1 MQIRLPDTQQRINA
15 KQDSIHPVAPR
26 AESLSVLDEELIKVA
41 NLFGGEEA
49 VAVVRSLKKIGE
61 ATDEIIANDLKAE
74 KEVRLNN
81 VRKILYKLYDHGL
94 VSCTRVRD
102 EKTGWF
108 IFYWRLQPDQ
118 LDAFIRSRKKRALD
132 KLKQRLDFERDHTF
146 FTCKTDLDVRVT
158 FEEAMESSFKCGKCG
173 NQLASSENSELVSV
187 LEARVERLE
196 AELSR

>member
-1 MQIRLPDTQQRINA
+1 
-15 KQDSIHPVAPR
+15 
-26 AESLSVLDEELIKVA
+26 LSVLDEELIKIA

-49 VAVVRSLKKIGE
+49 VTVVKSLKKLGE
-61 ATDEIIANDLKAE
+61 ATDEIIANDCGI
-74 KEVRLNN
+74 RLNT
-81 VRKILYKLYDHGL
+81 VRKVLYKLYDHGL

-132 KLKQRLDFERDHTF
+132 KLKQRLDFERNHTF
-146 FTCKTDLDVRVT
+146 FICKNDPDVRVT
-158 FEEAMESSFKCGKCG
+158 FEEAMETSFKCPKCG
-173 NQLASSENSELVSV
+173 KQLDSSDNAELISA
-187 LEARVERLE
+187 LETRIERLE

>member
-1 MQIRLPDTQQRINA
+1 M
-15 KQDSIHPVAPR
+15 
-26 AESLSVLDEELIKVA
+26 SVLDEELIKIA

-49 VAVVRSLKKIGE
+49 VTVVKSLKKLVEG
-61 ATDEIIANDLKAE
+61 TDEIIANDCAI
-74 KEVRLNN
+74 RLNT
-81 VRKILYKLYDHGL
+81 VRKVLYKLYDHGL

-118 LDAFIRSRKKRALD
+118 LDAFIRSRKKRTLD
-132 KLKQRLDFERDHTF
+132 KLKQRLDFERNHTF
-146 FTCKTDLDVRVT
+146 FVCKTDVEVRVT

-173 NQLASSENSELVSV
+173 NQLDSSENADMVSI
-187 LEARVERLE
+187 LESKIERLE

>member
-1 MQIRLPDTQQRINA
+1 MAD
-15 KQDSIHPVAPR
+15 IHGAVGK
-26 AESLSVLDEELIKVA
+26 LSVLDEELIKVA
-41 NLFGGEEA
+41 NLFGEEA
-49 VAVVRSLKKIGE
+49 ITVVNSLKALGE
-61 ATDEIIANDLKAE
+61 GTDEIIANDCKTRFN
-74 KEVRLNN
+74 KEVRLNT

-132 KLKQRLDFERDHTF
+132 KMKQRLDYERNHTF
-146 FTCKTDLDVRVT
+146 FICKNDSDVRVT
-158 FEEAMESSFKCGKCG
+158 FEEAMETSFKCGKCG
-173 NQLASSENSELVSV
+173 NKLESAENAGMVTV
-187 LEARVERLE
+187 LQSKIERLE

>member
-1 MQIRLPDTQQRINA
+1 M
-15 KQDSIHPVAPR
+15 
-26 AESLSVLDEELIKVA
+26 LDEELIKIA

-49 VAVVRSLKKIGE
+49 VTIVKSLKKLGE
-61 ATDEIIANDLKAE
+61 GTDEIIANDCAI
-74 KEVRLNN
+74 RLNT
-81 VRKILYKLYDHGL
+81 VRKVLYKLYDHGL

-118 LDAFIRSRKKRALD
+118 LDAFIRSRKKRTLD
-132 KLKQRLDFERDHTF
+132 KLKQRLDFERNHTF
-146 FTCKTDLDVRVT
+146 FVCKTDVEIRVT

-173 NQLASSENSELVSV
+173 NQLDSSENAAMVSI
-187 LEARVERLE
+187 LETKIEKLE

>member
-1 MQIRLPDTQQRINA
+1 M
-15 KQDSIHPVAPR
+15 
-26 AESLSVLDEELIKVA
+26 LDEELIKIA

-49 VAVVRSLKKIGE
+49 VTIVKSLKKLGE
-61 ATDEIIANDLKAE
+61 GTDEIIANDCAI
-74 KEVRLNN
+74 RLNT
-81 VRKILYKLYDHGL
+81 VRKVLYKLYDHGL

-118 LDAFIRSRKKRALD
+118 LDAFIRSRKKRTLD
-132 KLKQRLDFERDHTF
+132 KLKQRLDFERNHTF
-146 FTCKTDLDVRVT
+146 FVCKTDVEVRVT

-173 NQLASSENSELVSV
+173 NQLDSSENAAMVSI
-187 LEARVERLE
+187 LETKIEKLE

>member
-1 MQIRLPDTQQRINA
+1 VKSNA
-15 KQDSIHPVAPR
+15 KRKENTTAARNV
-26 AESLSVLDEELIKVA
+26 SVLDEELIKIA

-49 VAVVRSLKKIGE
+49 VTVVRSLKKLNEG
-61 ATDEIIANDLKAE
+61 TDEIIANDCGI
-74 KEVRLNN
+74 RLNT
-81 VRKILYKLYDHGL
+81 VRKVLYKLYDHGL

-132 KLKQRLDFERDHTF
+132 KLRQRLDFEQNHRF
-146 FTCKTDLDVRVT
+146 FTCKNDAGMRVT
-158 FEEAMESSFKCGKCG
+158 FEEAMETSFKCGRCG
-173 NQLASSENSELVSV
+173 NQLDSSDNAKLVSG
-187 LEARVERLE
+187 LESRIQRLE

>member
-1 MQIRLPDTQQRINA
+1 
-15 KQDSIHPVAPR
+15 
-26 AESLSVLDEELIKVA
+26 LSVLDEELIKIA

-49 VAVVRSLKKIGE
+49 VTVVKSLKKIGE
-61 ATDEIIANDLKAE
+61 ATDEIIANDCGI
-74 KEVRLNN
+74 RLNT
-81 VRKILYKLYDHGL
+81 VRKVLYKLYDHGL

-132 KLKQRLDFERDHTF
+132 KLKQRLDFEKNHSF
-146 FTCKTDLDVRVT
+146 FICKTDPEVRVT
-158 FEEAMESSFKCGKCG
+158 FEEAMETSFKCGKCG
-173 NQLASSENSELVSV
+173 NQLDSTDNAELITGV
-187 LEARVERLE
+187 EARIQKLE

>member
-1 MQIRLPDTQQRINA
+1 
-15 KQDSIHPVAPR
+15 
-26 AESLSVLDEELIKVA
+26 LSVLDEELIKVA

-49 VAVVRSLKKIGE
+49 VTVVKSLKKLGE
-61 ATDEIIANDLKAE
+61 GTDETISNDCQ
-74 KEVRLNN
+74 VRLNT

-94 VSCTRVRD
+94 VSCTRIRD

-132 KLKQRLDFERDHTF
+132 KLKQRLDYERNHTF
-146 FTCKTDLDVRVT
+146 FVCKTDSEVRVT
-158 FEEAMESSFKCGKCG
+158 FEDAVETSFKCVKCG
-173 NQLASSENSELVSV
+173 KHLESSDNLDMIAV
-187 LEARVERLE
+187 LESRMEKLE

>member
-1 MQIRLPDTQQRINA
+1 L
-15 KQDSIHPVAPR
+15 KVR
-26 AESLSVLDEELIKVA
+26 AARDVSVLDEELIKIA

-49 VAVVRSLKKIGE
+49 VTVVKSLKKLGE
-61 ATDEIIANDLKAE
+61 GTDEIIANDCAI
-74 KEVRLNN
+74 RLNT
-81 VRKILYKLYDHGL
+81 VRKVLYKLYDHGL

-132 KLKQRLDFERDHTF
+132 KLKQRLDFERSHSF
-146 FTCKTDLDVRVT
+146 FVCQTDPNVRVT
-158 FEEAMESSFKCGKCG
+158 FEEAMETSFKCGKCG
-173 NQLASSENSELVSV
+173 AQLDSSDNAELISG
-187 LEARVERLE
+187 LESRVQKLE

>member
-1 MQIRLPDTQQRINA
+1 MA
-15 KQDSIHPVAPR
+15 
-26 AESLSVLDEELIKVA
+26 VLDEELAKVA
-41 NLFGGEEA
+41 RLFGGEEA
-49 VAVVRSLKKIGE
+49 VTVVNILKKKSE
-61 ATDEIIANDLKAE
+61 ATDEMLATE
-74 KEVRLNN
+74 STVRLNT

-132 KLKQRLDFERDHTF
+132 KLKQRLDFERNHTF
-146 FTCKTDLDVRVT
+146 FVCKTDLDIRVT
-158 FEEAMESSFKCGKCG
+158 FEEGMETSFKRAKCG
-173 NQLASSENSELVSV
+173 RQLESQDNADVVTV
-187 LEARVERLE
+187 LEAKTEQLE

>member
-1 MQIRLPDTQQRINA
+1 M
-15 KQDSIHPVAPR
+15 
-26 AESLSVLDEELIKVA
+26 SVLDEELIKIA

-49 VAVVRSLKKIGE
+49 VTIVKSLKKLGE
-61 ATDEIIANDLKAE
+61 GTDEIIANDCAI
-74 KEVRLNN
+74 RLNT
-81 VRKILYKLYDHGL
+81 VRKVLYKLYDHGL

-118 LDAFIRSRKKRALD
+118 LDAFIRSRKKRTLD
-132 KLKQRLDFERDHTF
+132 KLKQRLDFERNHTF
-146 FTCKTDLDVRVT
+146 FVCKTDVEVRVT

-173 NQLASSENSELVSV
+173 NQLDSSENAAMVSI
-187 LEARVERLE
+187 LETKIEKLE